1 MICVSP
7 VSIKD
12 PRQSLGSIR
21 ITVPCGKCG
30 SCRHNRRVEWSFR
43 IKEELNH
50 SIAAQFLTLTYTDDS
65 LIWAD
70 AGPTLYKKHLQ
81 DWLKRLRKNTGQKVR
96 YYAVGEYGTTT
107 QRPHYHVILFGLRPK
122 YYPDLIETW
131 HHGHVH
137 IGEVSEASI
146 HYTTKYH
153 VNFDKTVE
161 GRAPEFAVMSR
172 KPGIGAQYV
181 ERAARWHQDSG
192 NTYVIN
198 NGYSQR
204 MPRYYKEKLFSPE
217 QRAILSEKVAADM
230 QLAYWKEYN
239 RLADLG
245 HADPDGEIYRR
256 RYLDSLKVF
265 KKAQEADK
273 I

>member
-7 VSIKD
+7 VSIQD

-21 ITVPCGKCG
+21 LTVPCGKCG

-43 IKEELNH
+43 LKEEYNH
-50 SIAAQFLTLTYTDDS
+50 STAAQFLTLTYTDDQ

-70 AGPTLYKKHLQ
+70 SGPTLYKKHLQ
-81 DWLKRLRKNTGQKVR
+81 DWFKRLRKNTGQKCR

-107 QRPHYHVILFGLRPK
+107 QRPHYHVILFNLQPK
-122 YYPDLIETW
+122 YLATAIEAW
-131 HHGHVH
+131 HHGHLHV
-137 IGEVSEASI
+137 GEVNEATI

-153 VNFDKTVE
+153 VNYDKTVE

-181 ERAARWHQDSG
+181 PRARKWHEDNG
-192 NTYVIN
+192 NLYVIN

-204 MPRYYKEKLFSPE
+204 MPRYYKEKIFSAD
-217 QRAILSEKVAADM
+217 QRAILSEAMAADM
-230 QLAYWKEYN
+230 QLAYWKEYA
-239 RLADLG
+239 RLERLG
-245 HADPDGEIYRR
+245 HADPDAVIESR
-256 RYLDSLKVF
+256 RYLDSLRVY